1 MTWKIVSD
9 SSCDLRAASFHSGS
23 VAFEPVP
30 LHIQV
35 GSRTFVDDGALSV
48 PELLKAMGAEKSAA
62 STSCPSPAAFARAFE
77 SADRVVC
84 ITISSQLSGT
94 YHAACIGREMALEEH
109 PEKKIFVLDSRAASA
124 TCALLVRRAQALM
137 ELYDQ
142 GKVVENIVF
151 DITGNG
157 GGNTAYWANNIVAP
171 FGGTYE
177 FREPRFIR
185 DTPRTR
191 WWYQN
196 ADLHPVEE
204 YAAEYPLPDFVEEM
218 GLDLYDWSVQ
228 HFRCGDSTLPQELL
242 QAKRWLLVDD
252 TVASASA
259 VFTSFCLNT
268 GWATVVGTPTGSYR
282 PSGNPA
288 MFALPNTGLII
299 RLDLCATPNREGQ
312 LGCIYGLNP
321 DILCERN
328 ETPQEAWQR
337 AVESGMV

>member
-48 PELLKAMGAEKSAA
+48 PELLEAMGAEKSAA

-137 ELYDQ
+137 EADPEADFEEVCDQ
-142 GKVVENIVF
+142 LRQYQATLRTCFTLENFDNLIKGGRMRPIVGTLLHSLGIHVIA
-151 DITGNG
+151 DATPEGTIHVADKARGVNKTYRAITSLMERSKDCAGAEVLIAHCENLEG
-157 GGNTAYWANNIVAP
+157 ALALKRQIL
-171 FGGTYE
+171 
-177 FREPRFIR
+177 
-185 DTPRTR
+185 
-191 WWYQN
+191 Q
-196 ADLHPVEE
+196 DLPVK
-204 YAAEYPLPDFVEEM
+204 
-218 GLDLYDWSVQ
+218 SV
-228 HFRCGDSTLPQELL
+228 ELL
-242 QAKRWLLVDD
+242 SCRGL
-252 TVASASA
+252 
-259 VFTSFCLNT
+259 TSF
-268 GWATVVGTPTGSYR
+268 Y
-282 PSGNPA
+282 A
-288 MFALPNTGLII
+288 MEKGLIV
-299 RLDLCATPNREGQ
+299 G
-312 LGCIYGLNP
+312 Y
-321 DILCERN
+321 
-328 ETPQEAWQR
+328 
-337 AVESGMV
+337 